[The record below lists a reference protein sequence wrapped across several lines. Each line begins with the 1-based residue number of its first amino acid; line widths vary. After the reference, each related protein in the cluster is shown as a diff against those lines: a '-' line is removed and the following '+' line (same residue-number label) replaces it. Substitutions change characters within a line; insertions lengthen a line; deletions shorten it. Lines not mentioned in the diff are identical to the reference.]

1 MKAPDSA
8 GANKIKLISINQ
20 EKIHRTDTTAFAVYS
35 SIPCLFFNRK
45 STMNKTVKKYS
56 DKINSVLFIPTI
68 TLEEEAPVPRSCK
81 PGRRDKIFD
90 KTITASLSELA
101 RKNIHARITNTIVQ
115 TKPESVYKAVEL
127 NIFVLNF

>member
-68 TLEEEAPVPRSCK
+68 TLEEEAPVPKSCK

-90 KTITASLSELA
+90 KISMQELQIQSSRQSQRVYIRLS
-101 RKNIHARITNTIVQ
+101 N
-115 TKPESVYKAVEL
+115 
-127 NIFVLNF
+127 